1 MGCPSTRTVHACTYL
16 QPCGIA
22 PLHQVS
28 QPIHIQLLTMETP
41 TTCASLAQVCPCTVV
56 PISPLSLPPRCRVL
70 QRWTPRSTSHLASSR
85 TAKS

>member
-28 QPIHIQLLTMETP
+28 QPIHTQLLTMETP
-41 TTCASLAQVCPCTVV
+41 TTCASLAL
-56 PISPLSLPPRCRVL
+56 SPPSLFLPGVEFCRGGP
-70 QRWTPRSTSHLASSR
+70 QHPHRIWRH
-85 TAKS
+85 